1 MYQYVNRSIVQMT
14 ILITLPKK
22 KERTQ
27 YYTITNAIERD
38 EIKLTSVDVVCHPLY
53 VLDIVIYISNGI

>member
-1 MYQYVNRSIVQMT
+1 MYQYVYISIVQMA
-14 ILITLPKK
+14 ILITLSKK

-38 EIKLTSVDVVCHPLY
+38 EIKLPSVMLFAI
-53 VLDIVIYISNGI
+53 LSMFWILLYISNGI